1 MKSCRSGEE
10 GWPDA
15 SRFDGR
21 LLTVLGMTMRRDRA
35 RVAGTEAARGRGW
48 AEFAAVQVLVLP
60 LTVAI
65 TAYGAFSVFRTY
77 DDEGMLMLLVRH
89 VLDGH
94 RLYDDV
100 LSAYGPV
107 YYVYEV
113 FLHGTLRLPLTHDV
127 TRMMTIAHLTL
138 TGVLSAA
145 IVFALSRR
153 LWLAALAHV
162 LVVFEL
168 EFLVSEPGHPQE
180 LVVLLV
186 ALVVLLMAL
195 EDARS
200 RLVLPA
206 VGVIVAALVL
216 VKVNVGALTAI
227 GTSAALIAIVRPSRT
242 VTALRATSTALVI
255 LLPWLL
261 MWHDLDA
268 GARTLAYL
276 MSTAAACV
284 ALVSMLGPSGE
295 HSVGDLIA
303 VAGWGVVGLV
313 GFVCAIVLRG
323 TSVVAL
329 VYSLVVLP
337 QRLLATGR
345 YEALGLYPWTPIACA
360 AAILLAIVSTLSGR
374 QRLRAGAPAALVAL
388 ARFAFAYLVV
398 TSVLRFDPTFL
409 MCGLDPFAWL
419 VLLPVPGVEPE
430 EEHHAARLALAWTA
444 VLQPLQTYPIAGTH
458 LFVGHFL
465 LAVCGVLALGD
476 GLAWV
481 RAMVPGARHRLARA
495 LATTVALAVL
505 AHVGYGQLAGAR
517 RRYAEL
523 TPLTF
528 AGAERIH
535 VDAGE
540 QQALHTLVDALEENC
555 DTFIAYPGFN
565 SLYFWTGMR
574 PATLDVLSSTV
585 HMVEL
590 FPEERREAMI
600 RALAAE
606 PRGCVVLYP
615 SLWPPNRAFLER
627 IRRDFVVHSRP
638 AGYTLLVRKDR
649 GVGGA
654 PG

>member
-1 MKSCRSGEE
+1 VQ
-10 GWPDA
+10 A
-15 SRFDGR
+15 
-21 LLTVLGMTMRRDRA
+21 
-35 RVAGTEAARGRGW
+35 VA
-48 AEFAAVQVLVLP
+48 LP

-77 DDEGMLMLLVRH
+77 DDEGTLMLLVRH

-107 YYVYEV
+107 YYLYEV
-113 FLHGTLRLPLTHDV
+113 FLHGMLRLPLTHDV
-127 TRMMTIAHLTL
+127 TRMAAIAHLTL
-138 TGVLSAA
+138 TAVLSAA
-145 IVFALSRR
+145 IVFAVSRR

-168 EFLVSEPGHPQE
+168 EFLLSEPGHPQE

-186 ALVVLLMAL
+186 ALVVLLLAL

-206 VGVIVAALVL
+206 VGVIVAAIVL

-227 GTSAALIAIVRPSRT
+227 STSAALIAMARPSRT

-255 LLPWLL
+255 VLPWLL
-261 MWHDLDA
+261 MWSDLDA

-276 MSTAAACV
+276 MSTAAAGV
-284 ALVSMLGPSGE
+284 ALVSLLGPSGE
-295 HSVGDLIA
+295 RPVGDLVA

-313 GFVCAIVLRG
+313 GLVGAIVLRG

-329 VYSLVVLP
+329 AYSLVVLP
-337 QRLLATGR
+337 QRFTATAR
-345 YEALGLYPWTPIACA
+345 YALWLYPWTPAACA
-360 AAILLAIVSTLSGR
+360 VALLLAALCRLGGR

-398 TSVLRFDPTFL
+398 TNVLRFDPTFL
-409 MCGLDPFAWL
+409 MSGLDPFAWL
-419 VLLPVPGVEPE
+419 VLLPVHGIPPE
-430 EEHHAARLALAWTA
+430 EEHHAARLALVWTA

-481 RAMVPGARHRLARA
+481 RAIVPGARHRLPRA
-495 LATTVALAVL
+495 LATTAALAML

-523 TPLTF
+523 APLSF
-528 AGAERIH
+528 AGAERIR
-535 VDAGE
+535 VDASE
-540 QQALHTLVDALEENC
+540 QHALHTLVDALEENC
-555 DTFIAYPGFN
+555 DTFLAYPGFN

-574 PATLDVLSSTV
+574 PPTLDVMS

-606 PRGCVVLYP
+606 PRGCVILYP

-649 GVGGA
+649 VGGGG